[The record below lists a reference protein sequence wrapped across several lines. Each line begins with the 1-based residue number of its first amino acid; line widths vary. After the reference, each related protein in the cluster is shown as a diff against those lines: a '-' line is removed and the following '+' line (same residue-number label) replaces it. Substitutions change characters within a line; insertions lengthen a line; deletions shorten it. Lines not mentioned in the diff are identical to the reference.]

1 MSRNHFRGA
10 FMGSARSILKRRHR
24 CVGFPRDWVKSMLM
38 KEKSKQDRQGVPPEN
53 RSMVAAIFGAVADF
67 AEPGEEKLKAV
78 IRAGKIAQAFLA
90 GANARA
96 SPLAGDD
103 EVLRGNGSEAKR
115 GLAGRAA

>member
-1 MSRNHFRGA
+1 MSIREKL
-10 FMGSARSILKRRHR
+10 RS
-24 CVGFPRDWVKSMLM
+24 
-38 KEKSKQDRQGVPPEN
+38 DRQGVPPEN
-53 RSMVAAIFGAVADF
+53 RSMVSAIFGAVADF

-103 EVLRGNGSEAKR
+103 DVLRGTESEGKR
-115 GLAGRAA
+115 GLVDRAA

>member
-24 CVGFPRDWVKSMLM
+24 CVGFPRDWVKSMLI

>member
-1 MSRNHFRGA
+1 
-10 FMGSARSILKRRHR
+10 
-24 CVGFPRDWVKSMLM
+24 MLI

-103 EVLRGNGSEAKR
+103 EVLRGNGSEGKR